1 VNEFLPVVA
10 FLITIFQVINL
21 FWVSNNIF
29 AFREWVL
36 LLYAWNYLLSPVLT
50 YEIYDNDV
58 FYPMKINSN
67 EYFSLIT
74 PGYLLFYFGTYF
86 FKTTIFQPSFSQIR
100 EYSIPNESML
110 KNTVYIGII
119 LKLLNPLVPNSIAFF
134 VYLFSLIRFVGAFSL
149 YNVNPKKYSYL
160 TVLVFAVEFYSAL
173 KSAMFHDAIMWF
185 IFFLLFYVY
194 VKKPSIPVKI
204 IGLTG
209 FVMLILVIQFLKGEY
224 RQSTWSGERK
234 AGLKTAIELANSN
247 SDNNSITGEDNLKG
261 TLNRSNQAWI
271 LASTINNMDTY
282 KDFQGL
288 NNVIQ
293 YIEAALLPR
302 FLAPNKITSGNQEHF
317 NRFSGHQIGE
327 GTSMGLGIFADGYI
341 AYGKWG
347 LWIFGFVLGLIF
359 SLTFKLVE
367 QWTKISPFYLMFL
380 LPMLNYAARPDCET
394 QTTINQISKS
404 ILFFGILVWLTKN
417 RFSMKTSITSNI
429 ILRESRAIKRL
440 IGISKTEN
448 KAEVQSQR
456 IRKLMGR
463 NS

>member
-1 VNEFLPVVA
+1 MFKL
-10 FLITIFQVINL
+10 LL
-21 FWVSNNIF
+21 VSNSVF
-29 AFREWVL
+29 SFREWVL
-36 LLYAWNYLLSPVLT
+36 FLYAWNYLFAPVVT
-50 YEIYDNDV
+50 YEIYENEV
-58 FYPMKINSN
+58 LYPMKLNSD
-67 EYFSLIT
+67 EYFSLII
-74 PGYLLFYFGTYF
+74 PGYLLFYIGLYF
-86 FKTTIFQPSFSQIR
+86 WRTKIFKPSFSQIR
-100 EYSIPNESML
+100 EYSVPNESML
-110 KNTVYIGII
+110 KYAVYIGII
-119 LKLLNPLVPNSIAFF
+119 LKFSNYLFPDSLRFF
-134 VYLFSLIRFVGAFSL
+134 IYLFSLVRFVGAFSL
-149 YNVNPKKYSYL
+149 YNVNPKKYSFYVL
-160 TVLVFAVEFYSAL
+160 LVFSIEFYLAL
-173 KSAMFHDAIMWF
+173 RISMFHDAVMWF

-209 FVMLILVIQFLKGEY
+209 FVMFILVIQFLKGEY
-224 RQSTWSGERK
+224 RQSTWSGERQ
-234 AGLKTAIELANSN
+234 AGLKTALDIANSD
-247 SDNNSITGEDNLKG
+247 SEKNSITGEDNLKG

-288 NNVIQ
+288 NNFIE
-293 YIEAALLPR
+293 YLEAALLPR
-302 FLAPNKITSGNQEHF
+302 FLANNKITSGNQEHF

-367 QWTKISPFYLMFL
+367 RWTKISPFYLMFL

-404 ILFFGILVWLTKN
+404 ILLFGILVWLTKN
-417 RFSMKTSITSNI
+417 RFSLKGSITSSI

-448 KAEVQSQR
+448 KVEVQSQR
-456 IRKLMGR
+456 ILKLMGR
-463 NS
+463 NK